1 MAPRDHYRSNQSRND
16 GVLWPYQ
23 CPSDHVWVE
32 CLRLDLEV
40 SLYEIV
46 TSSGKK

>member
-1 MAPRDHYRSNQSRND
+1 MAPRDHYRSGQSRNV

-32 CLRLDLEV
+32 CFRVDLEV
-40 SLYEIV
+40 SLDEIM
-46 TSSGKK
+46 TSIGKS